1 MIRDPK
7 FDDIRPYYSEEIPQA
22 MERIAGSEFFPLLAS
37 YVFPG
42 EDVAAVGRMVGSIG
56 TSEDFQRMVML
67 PMGGQ
72 VIERSISAFTYSGL
86 ENLDRDTSY
95 LFVSNHRDIVLDS
108 ALMQRILYL
117 NGHRTT
123 EITFGANLMSNQLVI
138 DIGKAN
144 KMFKVERGGSRVE
157 FYQSSRHLSDYIR
170 HCISE
175 KGASVWIAQR
185 NGRTKDGVDATDAGL
200 VKMLSLSGCPQLDK
214 AVGSLRIVP
223 VSVSYQWEP
232 CDILKALELY
242 QSRRGPYVKKPG
254 EDMNSIITGIMEFK
268 GRMHVHFSPPVGESD
283 LGQYVQL
290 PRNEFNRA
298 VARHIDRSINGNY
311 SLMDTN
317 YIAHD
322 IANCDN
328 EYADMYTD
336 DARACFV
343 ERLHGLSRYSA
354 LDVTE
359 LTDIFLGIYAN
370 PVDSHKDATVW

>member
-42 EDVAAVGRMVGSIG
+42 EDVAAVGRMFGSIG

-67 PMGGQ
+67 PMCGQ

-298 VARHIDRSINGNY
+298 VARHIDRAINGNY
-311 SLMDTN
+311 CLMDTN
-317 YIAHD
+317 YIAYD